1 MESSTEAAPTG
12 SSASTFSQVV
22 FMGIPHSYPPST
34 HVTCCYILNAAFQP
48 NPRDWV
54 GIFKVGWS
62 TTKDYHTFVW
72 VEPCL
77 DVVGE
82 QTARQAVFKDYY
94 LPKDEIEFYQFC
106 YIDSTGQVRGAST
119 PFCFRNPTEQS
130 MESSPDDDL
139 LVITTQ
145 EQVEQSVREK
155 AELQKELN
163 QFMEENETLKKALE
177 NQQQEAASLKGQNE
191 QKEKENCQLL
201 RELDQFKQQN
211 EKLQHNLQQQLIET
225 DRIKVCCQA
234 TCENLNP
241 VLQYEEML
249 IQMTKQM
256 EIQQQSAAEQI
267 KTSQS
272 LSSEATFRQNEAHL
286 QEKYDRAVTKINQ
299 LKGERDELRGV
310 VEAQSDEIASLSSK
324 IREAEREVFKM
335 KDSVQLLEVDLQSS
349 EKEKEGLAA
358 ELQRLQSLTH
368 NMDSMKRENQ
378 ELCRRLSQ
386 QETLQSSDPS
396 DDMRV
401 QCQSLDCQ
409 LQEARLKLAAEKE
422 ESKNAKRRVEFLEI
436 ELTRVREQVDSA
448 VISSAEIQRKC
459 NKQELQ
465 LREAHE
471 MILDGKVAF
480 DDKEQMMTLLNQEK
494 DELMRENQALKH
506 EMEEL
511 RRAYT
516 DLHAAPP
523 ADTSY
528 MQPETASPPAGTA
541 PSTHEWPQ
549 PETPDQASHLY
560 ETIGQEQEQEQTLVC
575 RHCQESFPFITRQ
588 ELEQHE
594 QSHRVCPFC
603 TMICDNMEQS
613 VFEDHVYSHEL

>member
-1 MESSTEAAPTG
+1 MESSAEAAPTG
-12 SSASTFSQVV
+12 SPASTFSQVV

-34 HVTCCYILNAAFQP
+34 HITCCYTLNAAFQP

-82 QTARQAVFKDYY
+82 QTVRQAVFKDYY

-163 QFMEENETLKKALE
+163 QFMEENITLKTALE
-177 NQQQEAASLKGQNE
+177 NKQQEAASLKGQNE
-191 QKEKENCQLL
+191 QKEKENGQLL

-211 EKLQHNLQQQLIET
+211 ENLQQNLQQQLKET
-225 DRIKVCCQA
+225 DQLK
-234 TCENLNP
+234 
-241 VLQYEEML
+241 EEML

-256 EIQQQSAAEQI
+256 EIQQQGAAEQ
-267 KTSQS
+267 KKMSQS
-272 LSSEATFRQNEAHL
+272 LSSEATVRQNETQA
-286 QEKYDRAVTKINQ
+286 QEKYDRAVMKINQ
-299 LKGERDELRGV
+299 LKGERGELRGV
-310 VEAQSDEIASLSSK
+310 VEAQSDEIAALNSK
-324 IREAEREVFKM
+324 IREVERELFKM
-335 KDSVQLLEVDLQSS
+335 KDSVQLLQVDLQSS
-349 EKEKEGLAA
+349 EKEKESLAA

-386 QETLQSSDPS
+386 QETLQSSDP
-396 DDMRV
+396 DDDLRV
-401 QCQSLDCQ
+401 QCQSLDSQ
-409 LQEARLKLAAEKE
+409 LKEAQVKLAAEKE
-422 ESKNAKRRVEFLEI
+422 ESKNTKRRCEFLEM
-436 ELTRVREQVDSA
+436 ELSRVREQVDSA
-448 VISSAEIQRKC
+448 IISSEEVQRKC

-471 MILDGKVAF
+471 MILDNKVVIN
-480 DDKEQMMTLLNQEK
+480 DNEQMMSLLNQEK
-494 DELMRENQALKH
+494 EELTRENQALKQ

-511 RRAYT
+511 RRVYT
-516 DLHAAPP
+516 NLHAAPP

-528 MQPETASPPAGTA
+528 MQPDTASPPAGTA

-549 PETPDQASHLY
+549 PEIPDQAEHLY
-560 ETIGQEQEQEQTLVC
+560 ETIGEVPGQDVEETLVC
-575 RHCQESFPFITRQ
+575 RHCQESFPSITRQ